1 MYVIDTECFDE
12 YILFHVRTAKHFF
25 VRFFLWN
32 KCFERRQ
39 YFKSVYLHNNITVLI
54 PKEENEAVVYYTCQ
68 IFFFSFWTWT
78 LDPGPGPGPWTLNP
92 DPGPWTLEPDPGPWT
107 RTLKNLHPEKAAPWK
122 IWTLKNLD
130 TEKPGIN
137 IGLQNMSDFR
147 ELCFT
152 KTIRNVSYCF
162 KVRVLTDI

>member
-25 VRFFLWN
+25 IRFFLWN

-54 PKEENEAVVYYTCQ
+54 PKEENKLSYIILVK
-68 IFFFSFWTWT
+68 FSFFLSGPGPWTRTPDPGPWTRTRILDPETGPWT
-78 LDPGPGPGPWTLNP
+78 LDPGPGP
-92 DPGPWTLEPDPGPWT
+92 
-107 RTLKNLHPEKAAPWK
+107 WK
-122 IWTLKNLD
+122 TCTLKNLD
-130 TEKPGIN
+130 PEKPGIN

-152 KTIRNVSYCF
+152 KTICKVSTYLKAC
-162 KVRVLTDI
+162 VLTDI